1 MRAVLERATLGD
13 ELPELTE
20 LPEHISLRPGEET
33 TVLLP
38 SRAGAGYVWE
48 ATVEDEAVAKAST
61 QFERADDAAVGQRTF
76 SRNELLTLRG
86 RSAGTTRVR
95 LVQRRA
101 WEKDVEPIGAHV
113 LTVNVAE
120 PAEATEQGGTQ

>member
-1 MRAVLERATLGD
+1 LKAVLERARVGD
-13 ELPELTE
+13 DVPALTE
-20 LPEHISLRPGEET
+20 LPDHISLRPGDET

-48 ATVEDEAVAKAST
+48 AAVEDEAVVEASMK
-61 QFERADDAAVGQRTF
+61 FERADHAAVGQGTF

-95 LVQRRA
+95 LVQRRT
-101 WEKDVEPIGAHV
+101 WERGEPKAAHT
-113 LTVNVAE
+113 LTVNVADD
-120 PAEATEQGGTQ
+120 PEATERGGT

>member
-1 MRAVLERATLGD
+1 LRALLERERLGD
-13 ELPELTE
+13 DLPELTE
-20 LPEHISLRPGEET
+20 LPEQISLRPGDET

-48 ATVEDEAVAKAST
+48 ATVEDAAIVEAST

-95 LVQRRA
+95 LVQRRT
-101 WEKDVEPIGAHV
+101 WEKGEPKSAHT
-113 LTVNVAE
+113 LTVNVADE
-120 PAEATEQGGTQ
+120 EATERGGT